1 MFQKEEVSISGNDA
15 LRAFVMLGVFPL
27 FGLAALV
34 FFNDD
39 LRAQYLQK
47 WTQDTEEEHTVS
59 RSPT

>member
-47 WTQDTEEEHTVS
+47 WTQDTEEKHTVS
-59 RSPT
+59 PSPT